1 MGIAC
6 GLARQTSNRSSGKCR
21 VSCTRGIRYFILFHS
36 GLLIRHFSLTFSF
49 SPSLPPSRLKFFA
62 IRFADIQRG
71 WKRMLSLSLCF
82 SSLFFFFFLLCFA
95 VKIDS
100 QSSCFCRPS
109 KRLPAD
115 TKGIKFLKMRSG
127 VADTLSTDDSWT
139 DVDGKYFFRSI
150 QFMLRYYWNGNG
162 TNHKVSSLLL
172 LNEEKSMR
180 IPFIVDPSIM
190 D

>member
-82 SSLFFFFFLLCFA
+82 SSLFFFFFFYF
-95 VKIDS
+95 VS
-100 QSSCFCRPS
+100 PS
-109 KRLPAD
+109 K
-115 TKGIKFLKMRSG
+115 
-127 VADTLSTDDSWT
+127 STANHRAF
-139 DVDGKYFFRSI
+139 VVLRNVCPPI
-150 QFMLRYYWNGNG
+150 QRE
-162 TNHKVSSLLL
+162 
-172 LNEEKSMR
+172 LN
-180 IPFIVDPSIM
+180 F
-190 D
+190 